1 MLSKHFAVLGSTG
14 VGKSTSVS
22 LLLNEILQARPNL
35 RVFLLDVH
43 NEYGRCFGDRALVLN
58 PRNLKLPFWLFNFEE
73 IVDVLFGGRPGVP
86 EELDVLAEI
95 IPMAKGIYT
104 QYQNSDRIGL
114 KRMDP
119 KSGGYTVD
127 TPVPYRLVDLIS
139 LIDERMGKLE
149 NRSSRIIYH
158 KLISRI
164 ETVRNDPRYT
174 FMFDNANVGGD
185 TMAEVIS
192 HLFRLPANGRPM
204 TIMQLAGFPA
214 EVVNSV
220 VSVLCRMAFDF
231 GLWSDGVS
239 PLLFVCEEAHRYAA
253 ADRNIGFGPTRK
265 AVSRIAKEGRKYGVF
280 LGLVTQRPAE
290 LDATII
296 SQCNTLFAMRLANDR
311 DQALLRSAVS
321 DAAANLLSFVP
332 SLGTREVLAF
342 GEGVALP
349 TRLRFKEVPVHQL
362 PRSEATIATAP
373 SVTAG
378 HDMHFVSRRAGPLAR
393 RHLASRRAQ
402 RSRHHTTGPPRAHD
416 AGGSADAAA
425 VDGARS
431 RSLLAA
437 EEAAA
442 LRALAFAHFLRVNRY
457 PLRSKALYGSGTA
470 ASRGRE
476 PGRSLHDA
484 SLLAKRFPTPAL
496 DKLPDDI
503 RTRILAVQ
511 EKSGFVPNVFLTLAY
526 RPDEFRAFFAYHD
539 ALMEKDSGLTKAERE
554 MIVVATSQRQPVPL
568 LRDRAWRDPA
578 HPGEESADR
587 RPDRRQLPQGGH
599 HAAAARHARLRHE
612 GEPRGQ
618 RGIGGGF
625 CRGRRPRLYRRRHL
639 GHHRDLR
646 LLCVVEPVGQRHR
659 DASQRRILH
668 DGTAAEIG
676 RSHLARK
683 RSNRRSPVRTSRA
696 DRPRPC
702 LSQTPGLSPSP
713 WRNCPPRSC
722 AAASSAKNPPT
733 GIR

>member
-1 MLSKHFAVLGSTG
+1 MRSNTVTSFGRVISVRGSLARVGLLAPGQVLVSEARATVGRFISIRCAAATTIIAMITEVSCENQPTSDEYIATASVDLLGEISGGERPKFQRGVTNYPTIGDAVDLVTAEDLRTVYAPSGSDQINIGTLQQDKSVIAYVDVEEMLSKHFAVLGSTG

-22 LLLNEILQARPNL
+22 LLLNEILKARPNL

-43 NEYGRCFGDRALVLN
+43 NEYGRCFGDRSLVLN

-104 QYQNSDRIGL
+104 QYQNSDRLGL
-114 KRMDP
+114 KRLDP

-127 TPVPYRLVDLIS
+127 TPVPYRLSDLIS

-214 EVVNSV
+214 EVVDSV

-362 PRSEATIATAP
+362 PRSEATIASVP
-373 SVTAG
+373 SVSAG
-378 HDMHFVSRRAGPLAR
+378 HDMHFVSAVLERWRGATSNRDAPNDPSVVGERPAAR
-393 RHLASRRAQ
+393 VMTPVEAPMLQPSMGLDPDRF
-402 RSRHHTTGPPRAHD
+402 
-416 AGGSADAAA
+416 
-425 VDGARS
+425 
-431 RSLLAA
+431 SLLKK
-437 EEAAA
+437 
-442 LRALAFAHFLRVNRY
+442 
-457 PLRSKALYGSGTA
+457 PLR
-470 ASRGRE
+470 
-476 PGRSLHDA
+476 
-484 SLLAKRFPTPAL
+484 
-496 DKLPDDI
+496 
-503 RTRILAVQ
+503 
-511 EKSGFVPNVFLTLAY
+511 
-526 RPDEFRAFFAYHD
+526 
-539 ALMEKDSGLTKAERE
+539 
-554 MIVVATSQRQPVPL
+554 
-568 LRDRAWRDPA
+568 
-578 HPGEESADR
+578 
-587 RPDRRQLPQGGH
+587 
-599 HAAAARHARLRHE
+599 
-612 GEPRGQ
+612 
-618 RGIGGGF
+618 
-625 CRGRRPRLYRRRHL
+625 
-639 GHHRDLR
+639 
-646 LLCVVEPVGQRHR
+646 
-659 DASQRRILH
+659 
-668 DGTAAEIG
+668 
-676 RSHLARK
+676 
-683 RSNRRSPVRTSRA
+683 
-696 DRPRPC
+696 
-702 LSQTPGLSPSP
+702 
-713 WRNCPPRSC
+713 
-722 AAASSAKNPPT
+722 
-733 GIR
+733 